1 MINNINGG
9 RGIVVNTIS
18 SPTYISRSY
27 GSNPHMTGQVMYDV
41 DSQCM
46 KVFDGHNWQSLYS
59 GTSTITLDPD
69 TVTLLEWARQKKS
82 EEEELKRLAQTN
94 PAVKDLINQIKEKEE
109 QLKIV
114 QTLIK

>member
-1 MINNINGG
+1 MINNIMGG
-9 RGIVVNTIS
+9 RGITVSTSS
-18 SPTYISRSY
+18 SPSYIARSY
-27 GSNPHMTGQVMYDV
+27 GSNPSMTGQMMYDTEN
-41 DSQCM
+41 QCI

-59 GTSTITLDPD
+59 GTTTITLDPD
-69 TVTLLEWARQKKS
+69 TVSLLEWARQKKY

-94 PAVKDLINQIKEKEE
+94 PAVKDLINEIKKKEE